1 MIDLKN
7 KADDKSLSEDRHL
20 FERISQNE
28 YKALELLFN
37 KYYDRLCVFGNLFEK
52 DQMIIEEQ
60 ISDVFMLLWNKR
72 ETLRTINNPKSY
84 MYVIA
89 RNQLIKKSTYVKHKH
104 YLEDKNEN
112 QLVFKVH
119 PSFEE
124 EVIDQEQKIVF
135 QRALSQ
141 ILKEIPKKSREIFEM
156 SRVDGL
162 KYKEISELKGISPRT
177 VENHIATA
185 LRLISKKVI
194 TLNL

>member
-124 EVIDQEQKIVF
+124 EVIDQEQKIVY

>member
-52 DQMIIEEQ
+52 DQMIIEKQ

-124 EVIDQEQKIVF
+124 EVIDQEQKIVY